1 MTPEFLSLAY
11 FFPDTRVLLKSLLLS
26 PFRLSNRHLKLQTF
40 ITTLLLFLPSRSHL
54 NSFPC
59 HEMSTLSK
67 KNSED
72 LFISQAWSMCLN
84 LRHHQ
89 SSALG
94 QWEPVQVFIKRC
106 FNSQTNIDLRVFNPF
121 WRVRIPNRTGFI
133 YCRYLYK
140 NNKIQSVIFCIQSH
154 LFSLSY
160 KNGKRIVYF
169 PSIIKISFCS
179 LEICFHF
186 KKGEIP
192 HHDVGSS

>member
-54 NSFPC
+54 NSFSC

-106 FNSQTNIDLRVFNPF
+106 FNSQTNIDLCVFCFLWSICGLVARSRAVGKSPRLHGGSLCP
-121 WRVRIPNRTGFI
+121 WLATQPHTG
-133 YCRYLYK
+133 
-140 NNKIQSVIFCIQSH
+140 
-154 LFSLSY
+154 
-160 KNGKRIVYF
+160 
-169 PSIIKISFCS
+169 P
-179 LEICFHF
+179 
-186 KKGEIP
+186 P
-192 HHDVGSS
+192 DT